1 MQHSILWLFLI
12 LAGASIIVFTYAYL
26 SSKKANQSDQGMNQ
40 PLKKRFWFL
49 LILFVI
55 LGIFASVTIPKSPY
69 YLFADETP
77 ARVLHVAAMQYA
89 FILSNDAINPESP
102 QGETDLVLPL
112 NELIEFRVTSLDV
125 NHGFAIYDANN
136 QLIAQTQ
143 AMPGYVNRLRWKFTS
158 PGKYNILCLEF
169 CGMAHQGM
177 RSSFT
182 VKKKK
187 NGISKNKKNYFLMDS
202 YRTCLIYSSHHL
214 GYLDA
219 AQSRYHN
226 TTITRDFL
234 W

>member
-26 SSKKANQSDQGMNQ
+26 SSKKANESDQGMNQ

-69 YLFADETP
+69 YLFADQTP
-77 ARVLHVAAMQYA
+77 VRVLHVAAMQYA
-89 FILSNDAINPESP
+89 FILSNDAINPESQ
-102 QGETDLVLPL
+102 QGETDVVLPL

-182 VKKKK
+182 VK
-187 NGISKNKKNYFLMDS
+187 
-202 YRTCLIYSSHHL
+202 
-214 GYLDA
+214 
-219 AQSRYHN
+219 
-226 TTITRDFL
+226 
-234 W
+234 

>member
-12 LAGASIIVFTYAYL
+12 LAGASIIVFTNAYL

-89 FILSNDAINPESP
+89 FILSNDAINPVNP
-102 QGETDLVLPL
+102 QGETDVVLPL

-182 VKKKK
+182 VK
-187 NGISKNKKNYFLMDS
+187 
-202 YRTCLIYSSHHL
+202 
-214 GYLDA
+214 
-219 AQSRYHN
+219 
-226 TTITRDFL
+226 
-234 W
+234 